1 MDSIGVDY
9 LPEPRTPS
17 GAALVPRSRGLQ
29 LLLQRTWE
37 PLGGSESRGAWNR
50 QTEGRFV
57 TANVVVMRELTL
69 TGRTPPEFSQ
79 EGFWDSVLVKRDFL
93 KLFLLNLFIN

>member
-1 MDSIGVDY
+1 M
-9 LPEPRTPS
+9 
-17 GAALVPRSRGLQ
+17 
-29 LLLQRTWE
+29 
-37 PLGGSESRGAWNR
+37 
-50 QTEGRFV
+50 
-57 TANVVVMRELTL
+57 TANMVVMRELTL